1 MKVFGSRMSF
11 VCVSKQTSKQG
22 ETSHLQAFET
32 ALETMLL
39 FQAAELTA
47 FVTKHVLLCN
57 KSIFFWAGREVQNLE
72 TSYKMGPY
80 RPLYQF

>member
-11 VCVSKQTSKQG
+11 VCVSKQTYKQG

-47 FVTKHVLLCN
+47 FVTN
-57 KSIFFWAGREVQNLE
+57 MFFCATNPFFFGRGERCKI
-72 TSYKMGPY
+72 YKMGPY